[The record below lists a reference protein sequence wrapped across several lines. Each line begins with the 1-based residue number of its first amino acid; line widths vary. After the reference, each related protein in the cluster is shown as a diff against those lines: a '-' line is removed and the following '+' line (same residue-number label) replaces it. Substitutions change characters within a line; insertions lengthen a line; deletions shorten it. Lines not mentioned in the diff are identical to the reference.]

1 MKLREIKES
10 LLGLDF
16 ARLVSDKLEID
27 DNFWMEKKGVKLHV
41 RKTTAGLVLTLWLV
55 DVSQGFS
62 KINGKSFRLNRPTN
76 KQINNKVNKLYTLGL
91 HELAL
96 AEERKVLHER
106 VLTFFGVENFIELTE
121 EKEKTLNGDYAT
133 MGYDDIYEW
142 HAWLNDLGKN
152 VK

>member
-10 LLGLDF
+10 LSGLDF
-16 ARLVSDKLEID
+16 ARLVSDKLKID
-27 DNFWMEKKGVKLHV
+27 DNFWVEKKGVKLNA
-41 RKTTAGLVLTLWLV
+41 RKTNAGLVLTLWLV

-62 KINGKSFRLNRPTN
+62 KINGKSFRLNRPN
-76 KQINNKVNKLYTLGL
+76 KRQINNKVNKLYTLGL

-96 AEERKVLHER
+96 AEERRALHER